1 MFLLFEL
8 LWVAAD
14 EAKMQ
19 KAKRPTAGLSCNVTL
34 MLRIARYSVN

>member
-14 EAKMQ
+14 EAK
-19 KAKRPTAGLSCNVTL
+19 KSKRLTAGLSCNHCNVAL
-34 MLRIARYSVN
+34 MLRIV